1 MWLKNPKNNNK
12 QKKKQTNFEPDCRF
26 SVPADFVAKL
36 NENKN

>member
-1 MWLKNPKNNNK
+1 MVKKPKKQNK
-12 QKKKQTNFEPDCRF
+12 KKKQTNFEPDCRF